1 MKGARRCKPEAEG
14 WMALTPIERV
24 RNVGI
29 IAHIDAGKT
38 TATERFLFYSGRTHK
53 IGEVHDGAAVM
64 DFRAD
69 ERERGITISAAATTF
84 TWNNHQINL
93 IDTPGH
99 VDFTAEVERSL
110 RVLDGAVVIFSGVE
124 GVEPQSET
132 VWRQADRYQVPRLAF
147 INKLD
152 RAGADHVRVLN
163 QIESR
168 LGAQAA
174 FVNLPHGAEN
184 NLDGVIDLIDWNLM
198 LFDPATRGREIEVRE
213 IPEECL
219 PFAEEARSRLIEYAA
234 NCVDWMAD
242 LYLAGEA
249 IAAKELRRAIRE
261 ATLAGKLIP
270 VLCGSALH
278 DLGVQPV
285 LDAICYYLSSPQDR
299 PPAQGMDPD
308 TGKAIDRA
316 MTLNAPFSALV
327 FKVVATSST
336 DYLWLRVYSGSL
348 TTEERCLHPRS
359 KARLRLR
366 RILRLHADRTE
377 PVEQA
382 RCGDIV
388 AVHGLKDIV
397 TGDTLCDPEHPITF
411 ESIHFPQTVV
421 SMAVETQTSAD
432 RDRLYEIVNRLLR
445 EDPTLRAGTDEET
458 GQLILS
464 GMGELHLEVTRNRM
478 QREFNIAAFFGRPR
492 VSYRETI
499 LAHGAG
505 KGEFDKRIS
514 DVLVSGRA
522 SVEVIPRPRS
532 QGDRSLP
539 PVEVDISRIARFLPT
554 ALQRQAQDILLQ
566 GCNSGAHGYPVVD
579 IKVRILEF
587 RHNDPPDVAVPLLGT
602 LTLALREAI
611 TQAQTIVLE
620 PVMRL
625 EVRAPDDCLGSLMK
639 DLGAR
644 RAEIHETDMQ
654 SGMAVVRGLV
664 PLAEMFGYS
673 TQMRSLTQGRG
684 SFSMEPFDYQP
695 AKSWV

>member
-1 MKGARRCKPEAEG
+1 MEDP
-14 WMALTPIERV
+14 MALTPLDRV

-53 IGEVHDGAAVM
+53 IGEVHDGQAVM

-84 TWNNHQINL
+84 MWNSHQINL

-132 VWRQADRYQVPRLAF
+132 VWRQADRYQIPRIAF

-152 RAGADHVRVLN
+152 RAGAEHERVLR
-163 QIESR
+163 QIQTR
-168 LGAQAA
+168 LGARAV
-174 FVNLPHGAEN
+174 FVNLPHGAESQ
-184 NLDGVIDLIDWNLM
+184 LDGIIDLVGQRM
-198 LFDPATRGREIEVRE
+198 TVFDPATRGRELEVCE
-213 IPEECL
+213 IPQEMMSMT
-219 PFAEEARSRLIEYAA
+219 ADARERLIESAA
-234 NCVDWMAD
+234 DCVDWLAD
-242 LYLAGEA
+242 LYLAGEPVSE
-249 IAAKELRRAIRE
+249 KDLRRGIRE
-261 ATLAGKLIP
+261 ATLSGKIIP
-270 VLCGSALH
+270 VFCGAALR

-285 LDAICYYLSSPQDR
+285 LDAICYYLPSPLDR

-308 TGKAIDRA
+308 TGEPVERPLTPD
-316 MTLNAPFSALV
+316 APFSALV

-348 TTEERCLHPRS
+348 TTEDRCYHPRT
-359 KARLRLR
+359 KNRIRLR
-366 RILRLHADRTE
+366 RILQLHADRTE

-388 AVHGLKDIV
+388 AVHGLKDVV
-397 TGDTLCDPEHPITF
+397 TGDTLCDPQHPVTF
-411 ESIHFPQTVV
+411 EPIHFPQTVV

-432 RDRLYEIVNRLLR
+432 RDRLFEIVSRLLR
-445 EDPTLRAGTDEET
+445 EDPTLTVTTDEET
-458 GQLILS
+458 GQMILS

-478 QREFNIAAFFGRPR
+478 QREFNVAAFFGRPR
-492 VSYRETI
+492 VSYRETVM
-499 LAHGAG
+499 ARGVG
-505 KGEFDKRIS
+505 KGEFEKRIS

-522 SVEVIPRPRS
+522 VLEILPRPRPA
-532 QGDRSLP
+532 GDRTLP
-539 PVEVDISRIARFLPT
+539 PVEVDVSGISKMLT
-554 ALQRQAQDILLQ
+554 AALEREAQEILIR
-566 GCNSGAHGYPVVD
+566 GCNSGGSHGFPIVD
-579 IKVRILEF
+579 VKMRVLEF
-587 RHNDPPDVAVPLLGT
+587 RHNDPPDPVIPLLGT
-602 LTLALREAI
+602 LTMALREAI
-611 TQAQTIVLE
+611 AQAQTLVLE
-620 PVMRL
+620 PVMTL
-625 EVRAPDDCLGSLMK
+625 EVRTPDDCLGGIMK
-639 DLGAR
+639 DLGSR
-644 RAEIHETDMQ
+644 RTEIRETDLQ
-654 SGMAVVRGLV
+654 GGFAIVRGLV

-695 AKSWV
+695 TKSWV

>member
-1 MKGARRCKPEAEG
+1 MAE
-14 WMALTPIERV
+14 TPLDRV

-38 TATERFLFYSGRTHK
+38 TVTERFLFYSGRTHK
-53 IGEVHDGAAVM
+53 IGEVHDGLAVM
-64 DFRAD
+64 DFRDD

-84 TWNNHQINL
+84 AWNQHQVNL

-152 RAGADHVRVLN
+152 RAGADHARVLK
-163 QIESR
+163 QIETR
-168 LGAQAA
+168 LRAPAA
-174 FVNLPHGAEN
+174 LVNLPRGSEN
-184 NLDGVIDLIDWNLM
+184 RLDGVVDLIERRLTVFDAATHGRGMENLEV
-198 LFDPATRGREIEVRE
+198 PADMVEQVEAARNHLV
-213 IPEECL
+213 ECT
-219 PFAEEARSRLIEYAA
+219 A
-234 NCVDWMAD
+234 NSVDWLAD
-242 LYLAGEA
+242 LYLAGEPVA
-249 IAAKELRRAIRE
+249 PKELRRAIRE
-261 ATLAGKLIP
+261 ATLRGSLVP
-270 VLCGSALH
+270 VLCGAALR

-285 LDAICYYLSSPQDR
+285 LDAICHYLPSPLDR
-299 PPAQGMDPD
+299 PAAQGLGVE
-308 TGKAIDRA
+308 TGESILRPS
-316 MTLNAPFSALV
+316 TLDAPFSALV

-348 TTEERCLHPRS
+348 TTEERCYHPRS
-359 KARLRLR
+359 GTRLRLR

-377 PVEQA
+377 PVERA

-388 AVHGLKDIV
+388 AVHGLKDIR
-397 TGDTLCDPEHPITF
+397 TGDTLCDPQHTITY
-411 ESIHFPQTVV
+411 EPIHFPQTVV

-432 RDRLYEIVNRLLR
+432 RDRLFEVVSRLLR
-445 EDPTLRAGTDEET
+445 EDPTLVVGTDEET

-478 QREFNIAAFFGRPR
+478 QREFNVAAFFGRPR
-492 VSYRETI
+492 VSYRETVT
-499 LAHGAG
+499 ARGAG
-505 KGEFDKRIS
+505 KGTFEKRIS

-522 SVEVIPRPRS
+522 AVEILPRPRAL
-532 QGDRSLP
+532 GDRSLS
-539 PVEVDISRIARFLPT
+539 PVEVDVSRISKLLSSSLERE
-554 ALQRQAQDILLQ
+554 AQDILLR
-566 GCNSGAHGYPVVD
+566 GCDAGGTHGYPIVD
-579 IKVRILEF
+579 VKVSVLDF
-587 RHNDPPDVAVPLLGT
+587 RHNDPPDLSVPLLGT

-611 TQAQTIVLE
+611 AQVQTIVLE
-620 PVMRL
+620 PVMTL
-625 EVRAPDDCLGSLMK
+625 EVRVPDEFLGAIMK

-644 RAEIHETDMQ
+644 RAEIRETEMVDGV
-654 SGMAVVRGLV
+654 SLIRGLV

-673 TQMRSLTQGRG
+673 TQMRSITQGRG
-684 SFSMEPFDYQP
+684 SFSMEPYDYQP

>member
-1 MKGARRCKPEAEG
+1 
-14 WMALTPIERV
+14 MAVTPLERV

-53 IGEVHDGAAVM
+53 IGEVHDGQAVM
-64 DFRAD
+64 DFRDD

-84 TWNNHQINL
+84 AWNSHQINL

-132 VWRQADRYQVPRLAF
+132 VWHQADRYQIPRLAF

-152 RAGADHVRVLN
+152 RAGSDHQRVLK
-163 QIESR
+163 QIETR
-168 LGAQAA
+168 LRAQAA
-174 FVNLPHGAEN
+174 LVNLPHGAEN
-184 NLDGVIDLIDWNLM
+184 GLDGIVDVIERRLT
-198 LFDPATRGREIEVRE
+198 LFDPSTRGRDIETLEVPQE
-213 IPEECL
+213 MTEAVE
-219 PFAEEARSRLIEYAA
+219 AARSRLVECAA
-234 NCVDWMAD
+234 NSVEWLAD
-242 LYLAGEA
+242 LYLSGDPVS
-249 IAAKELRRAIRE
+249 AKDLRRAIRE
-261 ATLAGKLIP
+261 ATLSGNLIP
-270 VLCGSALH
+270 VLCGAALR

-285 LDAICYYLSSPQDR
+285 LDAICYYLPSPLDR
-299 PPAQGMDPD
+299 PAAQGMDLE
-308 TGKAIDRA
+308 TGKPILRPL
-316 MTLNAPFSALV
+316 TLDAPFSALV

-348 TTEERCLHPRS
+348 STEERCYHPRT
-359 KARLRLR
+359 KTRLRLR

-388 AVHGLKDIV
+388 AVHGLKDIR

-411 ESIHFPQTVV
+411 EPIHFPQTVV

-432 RDRLYEIVNRLLR
+432 RDRLYEVVTRLLR
-445 EDPTLRAGTDEET
+445 EDPTLVVGTDEDT
-458 GQLILS
+458 GQMILS

-478 QREFNIAAFFGRPR
+478 LREFNVSAFFGRPR
-492 VSYRETI
+492 VSYRETVT
-499 LAHGAG
+499 ARGVG
-505 KGEFDKRIS
+505 KGEFEKRIS
-514 DVLVSGRA
+514 DVLVSGKA
-522 SVEVIPRPRS
+522 AVEILPRPRTP
-532 QGDRSLP
+532 GDRSLA
-539 PVEVDISRIARFLPT
+539 PVEVDVSRISKLLTSSLERE
-554 ALQRQAQDILLQ
+554 AQEILLR
-566 GCNSGAHGYPVVD
+566 GCNSGGTHGYPIVD
-579 IKVRILEF
+579 VKVNVLDF
-587 RHNDPPDVAVPLLGT
+587 RHNDPPDVSVPLLGT
-602 LTLALREAI
+602 MTLALREAI
-611 TQAQTIVLE
+611 AQAQTIVLE
-620 PVMRL
+620 PVMSL
-625 EVRAPDDCLGSLMK
+625 EVRVPEEFLGAIMK
-639 DLGAR
+639 DLGSR
-644 RAEIHETDMQ
+644 RAEIHDTEMLD
-654 SGMAVVRGLV
+654 GVALVRGLV

>member
-1 MKGARRCKPEAEG
+1 
-14 WMALTPIERV
+14 MALIPIERV

-64 DFRAD
+64 DFRDD

-84 TWNNHQINL
+84 AWNNHQINL

-132 VWRQADRYQVPRLAF
+132 VWRQADRYNVPRLAF

-152 RAGADHVRVLN
+152 RAGADHIRVLK

-174 FVNLPHGAEN
+174 FVNLPHGSEN
-184 NLDGVIDLIDWNLM
+184 SLDGIIDLIDWNLTI
-198 LFDPATRGREIEVRE
+198 FDPATRGRELEIRE
-213 IPEECL
+213 IPEDCL
-219 PFAEEARSRLIEYAA
+219 QSAEEARSRLVEYAA

-242 LYLAGEA
+242 LYLSGEA
-249 IAAKELRRAIRE
+249 IVAKDLRRAIRE

-278 DLGVQPV
+278 DLGIQPV

-308 TGKAIDRA
+308 TGKTIDRS
-316 MTLNAPFSALV
+316 MTLDDPFSALV

-336 DYLWLRVYSGSL
+336 DFLWLRVYSGSL
-348 TTEERCLHPRS
+348 TMEERCLHPRS

-397 TGDTLCDPEHPITF
+397 TGDTLCDPQHPITF
-411 ESIHFPQTVV
+411 EPIHFPQTVV

-445 EDPTLRAGTDEET
+445 EDPTLNVGTDEET
-458 GQLILS
+458 GQMILS

-478 QREFNIAAFFGRPR
+478 QREFNVAAFFGRPR
-492 VSYRETI
+492 VSYRETV
-499 LAHGAG
+499 LSHGVG

-522 SVEVIPRPRS
+522 AVEVLPRPRS
-532 QGDRSLP
+532 SGDRSLP
-539 PVEVDISRIARFLPT
+539 PVQVDISRIARILPS
-554 ALQRQAQDILLQ
+554 ALQREAQEILLQ
-566 GCNSGAHGYPVVD
+566 GCNSGSHGYPVVD
-579 IKVRILEF
+579 IKVSVLEF

-611 TQAQTIVLE
+611 AQARTIVLE
-620 PVMRL
+620 PVMSL

-644 RAEIHETDMQ
+644 RAEIRETDFQ
-654 SGMAVVRGLV
+654 GGFAVVRGRV

>member
-1 MKGARRCKPEAEG
+1 
-14 WMALTPIERV
+14 MATPLDRV

-53 IGEVHDGAAVM
+53 IGEVHDGEAVM

-84 TWNNHQINL
+84 AWNNHQINL

-132 VWRQADRYQVPRLAF
+132 VWRQADRYQIPRLAF

-152 RAGADHVRVLN
+152 RAGADHDRVLK

-168 LGAQAA
+168 LGARAA
-174 FVNLPHGAEN
+174 FVNIPHGSEN
-184 NLDGVIDLIDWNLM
+184 RLDGIIDLLDQCLNVFLSS
-198 LFDPATRGREIEVRE
+198 TRGREVEIGE
-213 IPEECL
+213 IPEESVTV
-219 PFAEEARSRLIEYAA
+219 AEAARNHLIESAA
-234 NCVDWMAD
+234 NCIDWFAD
-242 LYLAGEA
+242 LYLSGEP
-249 IAAKELRRAIRE
+249 IEAKDLRRAIRE

-270 VLCGSALH
+270 VLCGAALR

-285 LDAICYYLSSPQDR
+285 LDAICHYLPSPLDR
-299 PPAQGMDPD
+299 PPAQGMDPE
-308 TGKAIDRA
+308 TGMPVDRPL
-316 MTLNAPFSALV
+316 TPYAPFSALV

-336 DYLWLRVYSGSL
+336 DFLWLRVYSGSL
-348 TTEERCLHPRS
+348 TTEERCYHPRT
-359 KARLRLR
+359 KTRLRLR

-397 TGDTLCDPEHPITF
+397 TGDTLCDPQHPITF
-411 ESIHFPQTVV
+411 EPIHFPQTVV
-421 SMAVETQTSAD
+421 SMAVETQNSAD
-432 RDRLYEIVNRLLR
+432 RDRLYEIVTRLLR
-445 EDPTLRAGTDEET
+445 EDPTLSVATDEET
-458 GQLILS
+458 GQMILS

-478 QREFNIAAFFGRPR
+478 QREFNVAAFFGRPR
-492 VSYRETI
+492 VSYRETVVSRGI
-499 LAHGAG
+499 G
-505 KGEFDKRIS
+505 KGEFEKRIS

-522 SVEVIPRPRS
+522 AVEVLPRPRPA
-532 QGDRSLP
+532 GDRSLP
-539 PVEVDISRIARFLPT
+539 PVEVDISRIVRLLSSS
-554 ALQRQAQDILLQ
+554 LQREAQEILLG
-566 GCNSGAHGYPVVD
+566 GCNSGGSHGYPVVD
-579 IKVRILEF
+579 VLVRVLEF
-587 RHNDPPDVAVPLLGT
+587 RHNDPPDPAVPLLGT

-611 TQAQTIVLE
+611 SQAQTIVLE
-620 PVMRL
+620 PVMNL
-625 EVRAPDDCLGSLMK
+625 EVRAPDDCLGFLMK
-639 DLGAR
+639 DLGSR
-644 RAEIHETDMQ
+644 RAEIRETDLL
-654 SGMAVVRGLV
+654 GGLAVVRGLV

-673 TQMRSLTQGRG
+673 TQMRSITQGRG
-684 SFSMEPFDYQP
+684 SFSMEPYDYQP